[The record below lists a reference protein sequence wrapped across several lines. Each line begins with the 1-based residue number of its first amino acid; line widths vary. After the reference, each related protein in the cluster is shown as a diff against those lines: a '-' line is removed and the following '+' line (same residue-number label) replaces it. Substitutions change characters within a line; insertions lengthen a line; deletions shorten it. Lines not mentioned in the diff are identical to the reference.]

1 MLNSVPQSSIM
12 DRETIERR
20 NDMPHIQVMLWPGRD
35 EETKKKFGE
44 KIVED
49 AMDILGV
56 QREHLSVGFTEIPS
70 DKWNEITEEAVDK
83 DSVLVGEL
91 YHHDK

>member
-1 MLNSVPQSSIM
+1 
-12 DRETIERR
+12 
-20 NDMPHIQVMLWPGRD
+20 MPHIEVMLWPGRD
-35 EETKKKFGE
+35 EETKKRFGE

-56 QREHLSVGFTEIPS
+56 KNRDHLSVGFTEIPS
-70 DKWNEITEEAVDK
+70 DKWNEITEKTVNK
-83 DSVLVGEL
+83 DTILVGEL